1 MQILKNKSKIS
12 AITFVLT
19 LTISAMLIALP
30 ATTAQE
36 TTKKSF
42 AYIGAIPNPV
52 GIGQEV
58 LLHIGITESLAT
70 TTDSWKNLTVTVEKP
85 DGTPETLGPFKT
97 DATGGT
103 GAIYLP
109 DQVGTHYLQTN
120 FPAQWYNYTA
130 FDFTTFTMVTRN
142 VLYEASSSEKIA
154 LVVQEEAIEYY
165 PGFSLP
171 TEYWTRPIDA
181 QLREWSTIAGSWLT
195 IPANLYAPYNEG
207 PESAHI
213 LWTKPLTIGG
223 LVGGELAG
231 HSFEIGDAYEGK
243 WTGSTSSYAWH
254 STSIILAGRLYYQHF
269 APGMMGGAIALPVVY
284 HCVDLRTGEEL
295 WSKTFLN
302 NQTIDFGQLFYW
314 DAYNM
319 HGTFAYLWVTTG
331 GGGLFGPPTPEN
343 WYAFDAFTGD
353 WVYTMEDVPSG
364 TNLYGP
370 KGEIYR
376 YTVDLMGGTVSLW
389 NSSRV
394 VMRGFTGSDAGSWGN
409 NARGKTLN
417 ASRGIEWTKPIP
429 TGLPGSV
436 QTTFFEDRI
445 IGASLTTTEVNVWGL
460 SLKPEEEGTLLFNS
474 TWNPPA
480 YWAEGDV
487 TIGGF
492 GGGWMAW
499 SLEDKVG
506 VLWVKETREHYGFS
520 LETGE
525 CLWGPTPSQ
534 YYLDAV
540 EDTPVES
547 RAIVYGRLYSASVG
561 GVVYCYNV
569 TTGELLWTYHAD
581 DPYQEY
587 LFANDWWVKPL
598 FITDGKIYVGHY
610 EHSPIDPRP
619 RGAPFFCLNAT
630 TGELIWRANGLFR
643 QTRWG
648 GRAIIGDSVIAT
660 MDTYD
665 QRVYAIGK
673 GPSSTTVSIQ
683 TDVIPQGSSVLIKGM
698 VTDESPGAKEY
709 ALTARFPNG
718 VPAIADEYMSEWMLY
733 VYKQFPIPGE
743 ATGVEVK
750 LETLDPNN
758 NFYEIDTVTSD
769 ASGMF
774 KKMWEPPVPGEY
786 TIIATFEGSKAYYS
800 SYAETAIGVTEAPT
814 PYPEAPTAEEV
825 AQKTIDKLPAY
836 PEAPSA
842 EDVAQG
848 TIDKLPAYPE
858 IPEYPEYPEAP
869 EYTTIDLIIIAA
881 VVIAIVIG
889 VVNFYALR
897 KRK

>member
-1 MQILKNKSKIS
+1 MMNLKNKSKIS
-12 AITFVLT
+12 TIALVLVLT
-19 LTISAMLIALP
+19 FATLFVALP
-30 ATTAQE
+30 AATAQE
-36 TTKKSF
+36 TITKTSF
-42 AYIGAIPNPV
+42 AYIGAIPNPA
-52 GIGQEV
+52 GIGQDV
-58 LLHIGITESLAT
+58 LFHIGITETLT
-70 TTDSWKNLTVTVEKP
+70 TAADGWEGLTLTVEKP
-85 DGTPETLGPFKT
+85 DGTTETLGPYRT

-103 GAIYLP
+103 GGIYLP
-109 DQVGTHYLQTN
+109 DQIGTHYLQTN

-142 VLYEASSSEKIA
+142 VLYEASTSEKLA
-154 LVVQEEAIEYY
+154 LIVQEEPIEYY

-171 TEYWTRPIDA
+171 TEYWARPIDA
-181 QLREWSTIAGSWLT
+181 QLREWSTISGSWLT
-195 IPANLYAPYNEG
+195 TPTNFFAPYNEG

-223 LVGGELAG
+223 LAGGELGG

-243 WTGSTSSYAWH
+243 WTGSSGSYDWLSS
-254 STSIILAGRLYYQHF
+254 SIILAGRLYYQHTTRD
-269 APGMMGGAIALPVVY
+269 LPIVY
-284 HCVDLRTGEEL
+284 HCVDLHTGEEL
-295 WSKTFLN
+295 WSKTFLDN
-302 NQTIDFGQLFYW
+302 ETIDFGQLFYW

-319 HGTFAYLWVTTG
+319 HGVFAYLWVTTG
-331 GGGLFGPPTPEN
+331 GGGWFGPPTPEN

-376 YTVDLMGGTVSLW
+376 YNVDLMGGTVSLW

-394 VMRGFTGSDAGSWGN
+394 VMRGLTGSDAGSWGN
-409 NARGKTLN
+409 NAHGKTFN

-436 QTTFFEDRI
+436 QTTFLEDRL
-445 IGASLTTTEVNVWGL
+445 IGASLSTTEVNVWGINL
-460 SLKPEEEGTLLFNS
+460 NSTRDEIGTLMFNS
-474 TWNPPA
+474 TWNPPS

-487 TIGGF
+487 TVAGF

-499 SLEDKVG
+499 SSEDKVG

-525 CLWGPTPSQ
+525 YLWGPTPSQ
-534 YYLDAV
+534 YYLDAL

-547 RAIVYGRLYSASVG
+547 RSIAYGMLYSASVSG
-561 GVVYCYNV
+561 IVYCYNV
-569 TTGELLWTYHAD
+569 TTGELLWTYEAY
-581 DPYQEY
+581 DPYQEI
-587 LFANDWWVKPL
+587 LWANNWWQKPL
-598 FITDGKIYVGHY
+598 FITDGKIYAAHY

-619 RGAPFFCLNAT
+619 RGAPFVCLNAT
-630 TGELIWRANGLFR
+630 TGDLIWRANSLFR

-648 GRAIIGDSVIAT
+648 GRAIIGDSIIAT

-673 GPSSTTVSIQ
+673 GPSKTTVSIQ
-683 TDVIPQGSSVLIKGM
+683 TDVIPQGSSVMIKGT

-733 VYKQFPIPGE
+733 VYKQFPCPDYAE
-743 ATGVEVK
+743 GVEVV

-758 NFYEIDTVTSD
+758 NFYEVDTVTSD

-774 KKMWEPPVPGEY
+774 KILWEPPVPGEY
-786 TIIATFEGSKAYYS
+786 TIIATFEGSESYYG
-800 SYAETAIGVTEAPT
+800 SYAETAMGVTEAPA
-814 PYPEAPTAEEV
+814 PYPEAPSAEDV
-825 AQKTIDKLPAY
+825 AQETIDKLPAY

-842 EDVAQG
+842 EDVAQE

-881 VVIAIVIG
+881 VVVAIIIG
-889 VVNFYALR
+889 LYSILR
-897 KRK
+897 KQK